1 MISNLH
7 CIGYWLYSG
16 NRAVVTGS
24 GPNFNQFD
32 ISSNKIV
39 VSEGEKLFAKNMRTV
54 FTKFLRQAIIFKQS
68 LALD

>member
-1 MISNLH
+1 MVSNLH
-7 CIGYWLYSG
+7 RIGYRLYSG

-39 VSEGEKLFAKNMRTV
+39 ASEGEKLFGKNIRKV
-54 FTKFLRQAIIFKQS
+54 FTKFLRQKLSFSNKVWP
-68 LALD
+68 